1 MNESKKD
8 EGLRPGF
15 GAQGS
20 GSDTVSAAK
29 ISAGSSVG
37 SAGQP
42 AMPRAAESASAGSGS
57 RGKEGA
63 QDWQGSQRDA
73 GGEQGGMTE
82 KARNAAQSVRETAK
96 NAAGTMSEQ
105 AQAAAESVRETA
117 ETVQQRAGEAYQQAT
132 EWARQQAPRL
142 GEVRHRSMEQLQ
154 RARGG
159 LERFVNEN
167 PVMVGVMGLAAGLII
182 GALLPRTR
190 HEDRAFGRWA
200 DEVRDQGMRFARE
213 ASQRGREYVEE
224 ALSGGEQS
232 SSSRES
238 DWSGD
243 DERAGGSRSGGPRY
257 QNH

>member
-1 MNESKKD
+1 MNEQKD
-8 EGLRPGF
+8 DGMRSPGF

-20 GSDTVSAAK
+20 GSETVSAAK

-42 AMPRAAESASAGSGS
+42 AMPRTAEGLGSGS
-57 RGKEGA
+57 RKPGA
-63 QDWQGSQRDA
+63 QDWQGGQRDA
-73 GGEQGGMTE
+73 GEQGGMTE
-82 KARNAAQSVRETAK
+82 MARNAAESVRETAK
-96 NAAGTMSEQ
+96 SAAGTVSEQ
-105 AQAAAESVRETA
+105 AQAAAESVRQTA
-117 ETVQQRAGEAYQQAT
+117 ENVQQRAGEAYQQAT

-142 GEVRHRSMEQLQ
+142 GEVRHRSAQQLQ

-159 LERFVNEN
+159 LERFINEN

-200 DEVRDQGMRFARE
+200 DEVRDQGMRIARE

-232 SSSRES
+232 FSSREG
-238 DWSGD
+238 DWSAEED
-243 DERAGGSRSGGPRY
+243 RAGRPRSGGPRY

>member
-8 EGLRPGF
+8 EGPRSPGF

-20 GSDTVSAAK
+20 GSDTVSAAN

-42 AMPRAAESASAGSGS
+42 AMPRAPESSNLGAGG
-57 RGKEGA
+57 RGK
-63 QDWQGSQRDA
+63 QT
-73 GGEQGGMTE
+73 GGDEGGMAE
-82 KARNAAQSVRETAK
+82 KARNAAESVRETART
-96 NAAGTMSEQ
+96 AADTMSEQ
-105 AQAAAESVRETA
+105 AQAAAESVRQTA
-117 ETVQQRAGEAYQQAT
+117 EGVQQRAGEAYHQAT

-142 GEVRHRSMEQLQ
+142 GEVRDRSMQQLQ

-190 HEDRAFGRWA
+190 HEDRAFGRFA
-200 DEVRDQGMRFARE
+200 DEVRDQGRRLARE
-213 ASQRGREYVEE
+213 AGQRGREYVEE
-224 ALSGGEQS
+224 ALSGAEQGF
-232 SSSRES
+232 SSREG
-238 DWSGD
+238 DWSGED
-243 DERAGGSRSGGPRY
+243 DRAARSRSPSPRY
-257 QNH
+257 ESH